1 MNDVILTYKGEEGCG
16 EWSEENAQCW
26 FYFLLAGGCPRGYNS
41 TCLQSLQANMAPV
54 TFEQED
60 GTTTWPWGYV
70 DVLPESD
77 STRDKVSKGGGTEL
91 SMARGGSGNVVIP
104 PKGWVFSGQQ

>member
-1 MNDVILTYKGEEGCG
+1 
-16 EWSEENAQCW
+16 
-26 FYFLLAGGCPRGYNS
+26 
-41 TCLQSLQANMAPV
+41 MAPV
-54 TFEQED
+54 TFEQDD

-77 STRDKVSKGGGTEL
+77 ATRDKVLKSGGGGSEL
-91 SMARGGSGNVVIP
+91 SMARGGSAYVVIP